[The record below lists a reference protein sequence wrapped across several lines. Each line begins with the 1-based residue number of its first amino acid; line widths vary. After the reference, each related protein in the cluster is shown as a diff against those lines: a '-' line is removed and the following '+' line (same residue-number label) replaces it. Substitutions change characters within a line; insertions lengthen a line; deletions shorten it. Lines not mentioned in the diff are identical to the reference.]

1 MSKPSL
7 FEQIGGS
14 KELEHIVC
22 DFYQNILMDDSI
34 SIFYIEN
41 VSDIAQLHHLMQ
53 DFLTMLLG
61 GPNEYKGRDMKEAHK
76 HMPIEMRH
84 FDTVWGHMEDA
95 FRKHKTC

>member
-1 MSKPSL
+1 
-7 FEQIGGS
+7 
-14 KELEHIVC
+14 
-22 DFYQNILMDDSI
+22 
-34 SIFYIEN
+34 
-41 VSDIAQLHHLMQ
+41 
-53 DFLTMLLG
+53 LLG